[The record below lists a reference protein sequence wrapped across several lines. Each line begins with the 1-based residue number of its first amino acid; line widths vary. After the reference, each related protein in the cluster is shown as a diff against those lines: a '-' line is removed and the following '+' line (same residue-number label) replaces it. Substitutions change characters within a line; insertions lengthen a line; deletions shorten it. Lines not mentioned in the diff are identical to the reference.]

1 MAVLLFVKPPA
12 PAGIPVSSASVVLN
26 LTRYGSSSSTTLV
39 KKSTIGEYLG
49 NSSGSGDT
57 FYLRSGFVYKKLNII
72 SGIDYGE
79 IYLLPPN
86 SIISGSPT
94 SDDYVSPSPFWR
106 IIEWTTPDGTSGSW
120 FGYNS
125 STSTTNIPTTGWT
138 PNPEGDPNGVTA
150 VSITA
155 S

>member
-1 MAVLLFVKPPA
+1 
-12 PAGIPVSSASVVLN
+12 VSSASVVMN
-26 LTRYGSSSSTTLV
+26 LTRYGSSSTTTLV
-39 KKSTIGEYLG
+39 KKSTEGEYLG

-57 FYLRSGFVYKKLNII
+57 FYLRSGFVYKKVNIF

-106 IIEWTTPDGTSGSW
+106 IIEWTSLDGTSGTW

-138 PNPEGDPNGVTA
+138 PNPTEDPNGVTA

-155 S
+155 E